1 MKRGSM
7 GVPVKIIGF
16 HYEGCMIF
24 DSLSDAARHIGRSV
38 MTISLH
44 LHNGKVIDG
53 WSFNYYV
60 E

>member
-24 DSLSDAARHIGRSV
+24 NSLSDAARYIGRTV
-38 MTISLH
+38 GAVRIH
-44 LHNGKVIDG
+44 LLNGKVIDG